1 MSSYYRRGYRF
12 QNQIGYGMD
21 RATDDTVSGDVGSP
35 LADSVAPGQ
44 AAAAAESAAPEP
56 LNTAEKEET
65 CSKSNELSFFYI
77 LVVVI
82 ASLVLLY
89 LLYIAVDNVLYGGRG
104 QIYTSFGESEY
115 NLASAF
121 DIAK

>member
-1 MSSYYRRGYRF
+1 MSSYYRRGYRI
-12 QNQIGYGMD
+12 QHENQVGYG
-21 RATDDTVSGDVGSP
+21 VSSDVGSP
-35 LADSVAPGQ
+35 IADSVAPGQ
-44 AAAAAESAAPEP
+44 AEAEAAAAAEETPEH

-104 QIYTSFGESEY
+104 QSYTSFGESEY

>member
-1 MSSYYRRGYRF
+1 MSSYYRRGYRI
-12 QNQIGYGMD
+12 QHENQVGYG
-21 RATDDTVSGDVGSP
+21 VSSDVGSP
-35 LADSVAPGQ
+35 IADSVAPGQ
-44 AAAAAESAAPEP
+44 AEAEAEAAPAASEP
-56 LNTAEKEET
+56 LNTAEKVET

-82 ASLVLLY
+82 ASLDLLY

-104 QIYTSFGESEY
+104 QSYTSFGESEY

-121 DIAK
+121 DIA